1 MDYKN
6 GKIYKLQCDDGHF
19 YIGSTVSTLV
29 KRFGQHKCRAKKTPE
44 QRVYKHIDGKW
55 DSVRIV
61 LIEEFPC
68 ENKNQLVRKE
78 DEHIRLHR
86 EDALCLNSNM
96 AFRTKEDDNA
106 KNKAYCKTYYDA
118 HKEDIRAKQKAYYL
132 RKKQSITIPTT
143 DTNATETSNDRRRD
157 FRGDC
162 AVRESTRSFCSNFF
176 GSSYD

>member
-1 MDYKN
+1 MDMDYKN
-6 GKIYKLQCDDGHF
+6 SKIYKLQCDDGHF

-29 KRFGQHKCRAKKTPE
+29 KRFCSHKSRAKKNPDI
-44 QRVYKHIDGKW
+44 RVYKHIDGKW

-86 EDALCLNSNM
+86 EDALCLNM
-96 AFRTKEDDNA
+96 RTAFRSDEDL
-106 KNKAYCKTYYDA
+106 KSWEKTYRET
-118 HKEDIRAKQKAYYL
+118 HREDISAKRKEAYRL

-143 DTNATETSNDRRRD
+143 DTNATETSDDRR
-157 FRGDC
+157 
-162 AVRESTRSFCSNFF
+162 
-176 GSSYD
+176 